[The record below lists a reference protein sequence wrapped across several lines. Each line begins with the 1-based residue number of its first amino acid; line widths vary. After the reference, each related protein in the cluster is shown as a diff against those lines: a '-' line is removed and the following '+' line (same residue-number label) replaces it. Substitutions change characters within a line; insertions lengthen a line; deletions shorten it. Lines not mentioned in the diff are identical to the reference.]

1 MGDGHDFAVIGPSQD
16 TKIIGKGIG
25 IEGQRMIP
33 ADVDRFGKS
42 LKEWRFPVEGGD
54 GLFAVHQFPGVGNGA
69 AVDFTNSLMAQADA
83 EDRDLS
89 LKIADGLFTNPVS
102 YTHLTLPTTPY
113 V

>member
-16 TKIIGKGIG
+16 AKIIGKGIG

-33 ADVDRFGKS
+33 TDVDRFGKS
-42 LKEWRFPVEGGD
+42 LKEGIVPVEGGD

-89 LKIADGLFTNPVS
+89 LKIADSLFTNPGIRR
-102 YTHLTLPTTPY
+102 PTGPAK
-113 V
+113 